1 MLYLRICVKKILL
14 YIAGISF
21 CAALFAINY
30 SEPIRLIRSLPPTL
44 HLSQDPSEDPDYLR
58 MDQKASGI
66 VPVTASTDERL
77 SQARQSSDYTY
88 RLFHVIPLRTITVER
103 GDSVFL
109 VPGGSA
115 VGITIRTNGV
125 LVVGLGSVVTEQG
138 TFSPGASAGLVPG
151 DTILEVNGT
160 TVENAV
166 HLSKLC
172 ESASNGAALTVLR
185 DGQKLKVTA
194 TPQKDADDGVGR
206 LGIWVRD
213 STAGV
218 GTFSFYDRATGWFAA
233 LGHPVSDVDTE
244 TTLSIRE
251 GKIVR
256 SEIVDVIRGKRG
268 EPGELLGVF
277 SASGAAEGELRANS
291 EFGIFGVMNAPYE
304 NALVDAVPLGYAYEA
319 HLGEATVLTTVAGDR
334 VEAFQ
339 CEISHVDAQD
349 TPSAKGLVVTVTDET
364 LLDLTGGIVQGMS
377 GSPVIQDG
385 KLVAIVTHVFV
396 NDPTKGYCVY
406 AEWMFRQMQLAA
418 S

>member
-1 MLYLRICVKKILL
+1 MRNYVRKILL
-14 YIAGISF
+14 YFAGISF
-21 CAALFAINY
+21 CTALFAINY
-30 SEPIRLIRSLPPTL
+30 SEPVRLIRSLPSTL
-44 HLSQDPSEDPDYLR
+44 HLSKDPAEDPDYLR
-58 MDQKASGI
+58 MDKSASGMI
-66 VPVTASTDERL
+66 PVTASTDEHL
-77 SQARQSSDYTY
+77 VHAQQSGTYTY
-88 RLFHVIPLRTITVER
+88 RLFDVIPLRTITVER
-103 GDSVFL
+103 GDSIFL

-125 LVVGLGSVVTEQG
+125 LVVGLGSVVTDQG

-151 DTILEVNGT
+151 DTILEVNGV

-172 ESASNGAALTVLR
+172 ENAQSGTTLTVLR
-185 DGQKLKVTA
+185 DGQKLKVAA
-194 TPQKDADDGVGR
+194 TPQTDADDGVGR
-206 LGIWVRD
+206 LGVWVRD

-256 SEIVDVIRGKRG
+256 SQIVDVIRGKRG

-277 SASGAAEGELRANS
+277 SASGAAEGELRVNS
-291 EFGIFGVMNAPYE
+291 EFGIFGVMHTPYE

-319 HLGEATVLTTVAGDR
+319 HLGDATILTTVAGDR

-339 CEISHVDAQD
+339 CEISHVDSQD
-349 TPSAKGLVVTVTDET
+349 APSSKGLVVTVTDEA

-406 AEWMFRQMQLAA
+406 AEWMLRQMQKSA